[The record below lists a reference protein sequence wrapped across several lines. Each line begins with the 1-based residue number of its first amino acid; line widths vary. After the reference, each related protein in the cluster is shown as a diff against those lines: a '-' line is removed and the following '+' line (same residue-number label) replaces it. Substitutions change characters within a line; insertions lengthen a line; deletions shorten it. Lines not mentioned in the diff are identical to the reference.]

1 MLKIII
7 HFKDSFQSTSC
18 EQISFINAE
27 DNLKLTTQLIK
38 YHQTAMIKAD
48 FLKSSETTRQR
59 VDNQLRD
66 FKSQNIERNWDIIVI
81 IIIAVIVVF
90 ISV

>member
-18 EQISFINAE
+18 EQYSFINTE

-48 FLKSSETTRQR
+48 FLKSSETTRQC

-66 FKSQNIERNWDIIVI
+66 FKSKNIERNWDIII